1 MFSLSS
7 LFLGKGKKRKKNS
20 FLKEKLKKKEKLIPL
35 FFLSLAT
42 RLKAKWTAH
51 MFCTVENKF
60 FPIKNGL
67 TILKVIY
74 MYLKMNS

>member
-7 LFLGKGKKRKKNS
+7 LFLGKGKKIKKNS
-20 FLKEKLKKKEKLIPL
+20 FLEEKLIPL
-35 FFLSLAT
+35 FLLSLAT

-51 MFCTVENKF
+51 MFCTLENKF
-60 FPIKNGL
+60 FTIRNGL
-67 TILKVIY
+67 TILKMIY